1 MKELK
6 EKQQQVHDDMRG
18 QVPLPSGKPETI
30 MEEEEKAIP
39 PPKMVEVPCT
49 SEKKYLR
56 IVCISDTHG
65 KHRNLVVPDGDVLVH
80 AGDITSKG

>member
-6 EKQQQVHDDMRG
+6 EKQQQVHDMGG
-18 QVPLPSGKPETI
+18 QVPSPSGKPKI
-30 MEEEEKAIP
+30 IEEEEKAIP
-39 PPKMVEVPCT
+39 PPKVVEIPST
-49 SEKKYLR
+49 SEKKSLK

-65 KHRNLVVPDGDVLVH
+65 KHRNLKVPDGDVLVH

>member
-1 MKELK
+1 M
-6 EKQQQVHDDMRG
+6 
-18 QVPLPSGKPETI
+18 PPPSGKPKI
-30 MEEEEKAIP
+30 IEEEEKAIP
-39 PPKMVEVPCT
+39 PPKVIEVPST
-49 SEKKYLR
+49 SEKKYLS

>member
-6 EKQQQVHDDMRG
+6 EKQQQVHDMGG
-18 QVPLPSGKPETI
+18 QVLPPSGKPNI
-30 MEEEEKAIP
+30 IEEEEKVIP
-39 PPKMVEVPCT
+39 PPKVVEIPST
-49 SEKKYLR
+49 SEKKSLK

-65 KHRNLVVPDGDVLVH
+65 KHRSLKVPDGDVLVH